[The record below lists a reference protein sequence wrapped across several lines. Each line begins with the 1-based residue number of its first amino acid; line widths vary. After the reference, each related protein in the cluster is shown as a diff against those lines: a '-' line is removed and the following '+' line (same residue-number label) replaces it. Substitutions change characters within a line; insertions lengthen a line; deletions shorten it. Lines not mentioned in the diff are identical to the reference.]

1 MGAGVGAYA
10 TAMMP
15 APDMAVCPVHAPL
28 AWQPS
33 RMTYVCE
40 AVPAGTVYC
49 TCAHELAP
57 FTHTAGG
64 PAPVPVSSYVTST
77 PAALKT
83 RITVMPVH
91 LVLGYSCGHMLTVNV

>member
-1 MGAGVGAYA
+1 MGVAVGAKV
-10 TAMMP
+10 TAVMP
-15 APDMAVCPVHAPL
+15 DPEMADCPVHALL

-33 RMTYVCE
+33 RMMYVCE

-49 TCAHELAP
+49 TCAHALP
-57 FTHTAGG
+57 PLTHTAGG

-83 RITVMPVH
+83 RITVLPEH
-91 LVLGYSCGHMLTVNV
+91 LARGYSCGHMLTVNV